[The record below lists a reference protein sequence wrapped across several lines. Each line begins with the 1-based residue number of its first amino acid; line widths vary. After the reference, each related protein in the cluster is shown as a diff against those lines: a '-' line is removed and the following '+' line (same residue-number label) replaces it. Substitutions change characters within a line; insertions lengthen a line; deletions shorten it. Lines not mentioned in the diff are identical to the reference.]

1 MRRLMALL
9 VGVGSL
15 VIAGA
20 AGAEQTYTDSTG
32 DSGTAPDVTSV
43 VVSNDATQVTFR
55 IAAPGRTPTDAEAH
69 ALFIDTDGN
78 TATGDEGDEVRA
90 FFVFPGIGVETWNGS
105 AWVDAPTTG
114 ISGRFELGSAASTWQ
129 LTLPRTLLGTG
140 TGFNFVVVSFKFNG
154 DNLEAADVAPN
165 GGSWRYELVLKQC
178 ANGRDDDGDGKIDSS
193 DLGCSGTDDDL
204 ESDDPYTL
212 SIGKPK
218 ATPASGKAGK
228 PVVVRAQVRQ
238 VETSQPVASGAVR
251 CTMKVGSTTKRSA
264 GQLTAGTATCR
275 LTAPKVAK
283 TTTVRG
289 TMTVTSKT
297 STVSAPFAFRVTK

>member
-20 AGAEQTYTDSTG
+20 AGAEQTYTDGSG
-32 DSGTAPDVTSV
+32 DSGTAPDLTQV

-55 IAAPGRTPTDAEAH
+55 IAAPGRTPTDTEAH
-69 ALFIDTDGN
+69 VLFIDSDAN
-78 TATGDEGDEVRA
+78 ASTGDDGDELRA
-90 FFVFPGIGVETWNGS
+90 IFAFPSFYVESWNGS

-114 ISGRFELGSAASTWQ
+114 ISGRFELGSSASTWQ

-140 TGFNFVVVSFKFNG
+140 TAFNFVVLAFKVNG
-154 DNLEAADVAPN
+154 ENIEAADLAPN
-165 GGSWRYELVLKQC
+165 SGSWRYEIVLKQC

-212 SIGKPK
+212 SIGKAT
-218 ATPASGKAGK
+218 ATPASGKSGR

-238 VETSQPVASGAVR
+238 VETGQRITGGTVR
-251 CTMKVGSTTKRSA
+251 CATKVGSATKRSA

-289 TMTVTSKT
+289 TITVTSKGV
-297 STVSAPFAFRVTK
+297 TVSVPYAFRVTK